1 MPGDQTGPDRQPDP
15 ARGGR
20 SVKLAVRIFVGVVLV
35 GVVGWQ
41 VAQTESKVASL
52 RERGFS
58 DFVIE
63 STRNHA
69 YFPMIGALI
78 GAVVAVLIAK
88 AVKAAWSKR

>member
-1 MPGDQTGPDRQPDP
+1 MPGDQSTPEGQPDS
-15 ARGGR
+15 ACRAR
-20 SVKLAVRIFVGVVLV
+20 SVRIAVRLLGGVVMA
-35 GVVGWQ
+35 GVIGWQ
-41 VAQTESKVASL
+41 VARTEWKVAGL
-52 RERGFS
+52 RDRGFS

-78 GAVVAVLIAK
+78 GAAVSVLIVK